1 MDHRFDPTPGPE
13 IVAVPSG
20 LHARVAAV
28 FAGLGQG
35 VNAAGL
41 KRARLRAIV
50 RLEARSDAELARIGL
65 TREGIAA
72 HVFRDL
78 FG

>member
-1 MDHRFDPTPGPE
+1 
-13 IVAVPSG
+13 
-20 LHARVAAV
+20 
-28 FAGLGQG
+28 